1 MQTLNEH
8 KDIGLIWFGS
18 IKCLRTNYNFL
29 RFIMISSCLVI
40 ISETQ
45 LHTQKLL
52 NQQHLPHTIIIKY
65 NYKVITTYHSTVF
78 KNMQFSKYAY
88 YLNFSKQTNHWNC
101 YRLRALT
108 DYASYFLFCK
118 RHLCFCVNF
127 PTEISWSLDMS
138 RSDELLDSIEL
149 RWTGLLNW
157 TCQAVLWNPNKQP
170 WELVGNCWQ
179 DYFHSWLVDSYK
191 EQSSYKAFC
200 LVLGMKKGWSC
211 CFSLFF

>member
-8 KDIGLIWFGS
+8 KDICS
-18 IKCLRTNYNFL
+18 IKCLKTNYNFL
-29 RFIMISSCLVI
+29 RFIVISSCLVI

-88 YLNFSKQTNHWNC
+88 YLNFSKQTNYWNC

-138 RSDELLDSIEL
+138 RSEWAVGLHWTPLDWAFELDMPSSPVKPEQATMGISGKLLARLLPLLIG
-149 RWTGLLNW
+149 GLI
-157 TCQAVLWNPNKQP
+157 
-170 WELVGNCWQ
+170 
-179 DYFHSWLVDSYK
+179 
-191 EQSSYKAFC
+191 
-200 LVLGMKKGWSC
+200 
-211 CFSLFF
+211 